1 MTRQESDADAVRDEV
16 SRRYGQIAQADG
28 CGCGCCGSETEHAEL
43 IGYDPQQL
51 ENVPKGAD
59 MGLGC
64 GNPTALTM
72 IEPDMTVLDLGSG
85 AGIDCFLAARQV
97 GPDGKVI
104 GVDMTDQ
111 MLAKAREF
119 ATAHEYANVEFR
131 KGLIEDMPADDAS
144 VDLVISNCVINLSP
158 DKPKVF
164 HEIGRV
170 LKPGGRAAISDIVLL
185 RPLPEA
191 VRSSVEAYIGCLAGA
206 VLADDYLGYIKSAG
220 MTIETANRKP
230 YDIKSVLCSTPEL
243 AKLAEALPS
252 AFDPR
257 TYVAAMDVVAV
268 R

>member
-1 MTRQESDADAVRDEV
+1 MTTQKGDADAIRDEV
-16 SRRYGQIAQADG
+16 ADRYGQIAQADG
-28 CGCGCCGSETEHAEL
+28 CGCGCCGAETEHAEL

-51 ENVPKGAD
+51 KDVPKGAD

-72 IEPDMTVLDLGSG
+72 IESGMTVLDLGSG

-111 MLAKAREF
+111 MLAKAREY
-119 ATAHEYANVEFR
+119 ATAHEYTNVEFR
-131 KGLIEDMPADDAS
+131 KGLIEDMPVDDGS

-164 HEIGRV
+164 QEVGRV

-185 RPLPEA
+185 KPLPEA

-206 VLADDYLGYIKSAG
+206 VLADDYLDHITGAG
-220 MTIETANRKP
+220 LTIETANRKP
-230 YDIKSVLCSTPEL
+230 YDMKSVLCSTPEL
-243 AKLAEALPS
+243 AKLAAALPD
-252 AFDPR
+252 AFDLSG
-257 TYVAAMDVVAV
+257 YVVAMDVVAV